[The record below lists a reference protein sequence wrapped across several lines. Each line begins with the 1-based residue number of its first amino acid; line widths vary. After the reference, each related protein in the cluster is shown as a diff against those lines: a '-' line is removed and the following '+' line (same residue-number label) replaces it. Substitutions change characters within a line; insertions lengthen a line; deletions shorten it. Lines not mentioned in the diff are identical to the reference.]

1 MPRILNSKAASC
13 LERPASLAQL
23 GKYTK
28 GIMNPENIQVIFQYK
43 PSSGS
48 SGQVGV
54 GGVWRWGKKHKIYV
68 AVIGG
73 YLFMPYF
80 YRAGGELA
88 PIPGS
93 ATETLLRIFK
103 VLCQRIIASSAGCS

>member
-43 PSSGS
+43 P
-48 SGQVGV
+48 VADPAAR
-54 GGVWRWGKKHKIYV
+54 WRWGGGARNMKSMWPLSAAIFLCLIFTGLGGGGGARPHPRIRYGNLPKNIQGIMSNDNSF
-68 AVIGG
+68 IGG
-73 YLFMPYF
+73 L
-80 YRAGGELA
+80 
-88 PIPGS
+88 
-93 ATETLLRIFK
+93 
-103 VLCQRIIASSAGCS
+103 